1 MKSLSSDGLFFAY
14 AVGHPAIHQGAHMSA
29 IQGPLCSL
37 KILDFST
44 LLPGPFASLLLA
56 DMGAEVLRIESP
68 TRPDLL
74 REWPPHDHGTSAS
87 HAYLN
92 RNKRSLA
99 LDLKQA
105 QALEVV
111 KRLVGEYDIVL
122 EQFRPGVMD
131 RLGIGYEVLKA
142 INPRL
147 IYVAITGYG
156 QTGPYRDRAGHDIN
170 YLSVAGVAS
179 HTGRK
184 QDGPLPLGVQVADV
198 AGGSLHGVI
207 GLLAAV
213 VARQQTGCGRYVDVS
228 MTDCAF
234 SLNALAGAGYL
245 ASGVE
250 PERENQVLNGG
261 SFYDYYRCREGRW
274 FSVGSLEPAFMK
286 ALCEALGRPELAKF
300 GLSPEPGDQAALKHQ
315 LQIEFERRSFAQLQ
329 ACFAEIDACVEPV
342 LTMAEAAQHPQL
354 QARGMVQQVPREDGS
369 QQAQMACPL
378 KFSSGLPQPRHVGVA
393 VGAHTEAVLT
403 ELGFS
408 VEQIGEMRELG
419 VTG

>member
-1 MKSLSSDGLFFAY
+1 M
-14 AVGHPAIHQGAHMSA
+14 
-29 IQGPLCSL
+29 QGPLSSL

-44 LLPGPFASLLLA
+44 LLPGPFASLLLG

-68 TRPDLL
+68 TRLDLL
-74 REWPPHDHGTSAS
+74 RVLPPHDHGTSAS

-99 LDLKQA
+99 LDLKQS
-105 QALEVV
+105 QAMEVI
-111 KRLVGEYDIVL
+111 KRLVQAYDIVL

-131 RLGIGYEVLKA
+131 RLGIGYEALKA

-170 YLSVAGVAS
+170 YLAVSGVAS

-184 QDGPLPLGVQVADV
+184 QEGPLPLGVQVADV

-213 VARQQTGCGRYVDVS
+213 VARQQTGHGQYVDVS

-250 PERENQVLNGG
+250 PERESHVLNGG

-274 FSVGSLEPAFMK
+274 FSVGSLEPGFMK
-286 ALCEALGRPELAKF
+286 VLCEALGRPELAQI
-300 GLSPEPGDQAALKHQ
+300 GLSAEPGDQAALKQQ
-315 LQIEFERRSFAQLQ
+315 LQIEFERRSFDELQ
-329 ACFAEIDACVEPV
+329 ACFAGIDACVEPV
-342 LTMAEAAQHPQL
+342 LTLAESVQHPQL
-354 QARGMVQQVPREDGS
+354 RAREVVQQVPREDGS
-369 QQAQMACPL
+369 LQAQMACPL
-378 KFSSGLPQPRHVGVA
+378 KFSGGLPAPRHIGVA
-393 VGAHTEAVLT
+393 VGAHSEAVLA
-403 ELGFS
+403 ELGFNAQ
-408 VEQIGEMRELG
+408 QIGEMRESGLIG
-419 VTG
+419 